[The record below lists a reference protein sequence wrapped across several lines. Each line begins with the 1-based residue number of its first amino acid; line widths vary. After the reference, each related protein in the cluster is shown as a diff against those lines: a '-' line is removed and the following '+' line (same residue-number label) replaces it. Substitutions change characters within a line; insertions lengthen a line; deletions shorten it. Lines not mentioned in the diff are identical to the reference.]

1 MPKASFTTKL
11 IGGLAVGA
19 VVATCTVMGLVW
31 LFSRSSM
38 GADMSDHG
46 WIALLSGT
54 IVSFLVA
61 GVLTTVLVLG
71 RRNGFDE
78 GAHEIV
84 WDTHHPDENS

>member
-1 MPKASFTTKL
+1 MTKPSFAAKL

-19 VVATCTVMGLVW
+19 VIATFVVMGMVW
-31 LFSRSSM
+31 LLSRSSM
-38 GADMSDHG
+38 GADMSSHG
-46 WIALLSGT
+46 WVALLAGT
-54 IVSFLVA
+54 VVSFIVA

-84 WDTHHPDENS
+84 WDTRHSDEA

>member
-1 MPKASFTTKL
+1 MAKPSYAAKL

-19 VVATCTVMGLVW
+19 IVATCTVMGLVW

-46 WIALLSGT
+46 WIALLAGT
-54 IVSFLVA
+54 MVSFLVA
-61 GVLTTVLVLG
+61 GVLSTVLILG

-84 WDTHHPDENS
+84 WDTLHSDDNT

>member
-1 MPKASFTTKL
+1 MAKYGFATKL

-19 VVATCTVMGLVW
+19 IVATCTVMGLVF

-38 GADMSDHG
+38 GADMTSHG

-54 IVSFLVA
+54 VVSFLVA
-61 GVLTTVLVLG
+61 GILSTVLILG

-84 WDTHHPDENS
+84 WDTHHPDENA

>member
-1 MPKASFTTKL
+1 MAKPNYATKL

-19 VVATCTVMGLVW
+19 VIATITVMGLVW
-31 LFSRSSM
+31 AFSKSSM

-46 WIALLSGT
+46 WIALLAGT
-54 IVSFLVA
+54 MVSFLVA
-61 GVLTTVLVLG
+61 GVLSTVLILG

-84 WDTHHPDENS
+84 WDTQHTDENT